1 VRDRI
6 CVVVALRVAIVV
18 SMNKVRGRRGAVTL
32 WIATPHMETFSTIHR
47 NVREICRI
55 EHEALQSRSAAERLG
70 DFVAQQAGRIWFAE
84 LHVIWFVAWAL
95 LNSGNVAFVH
105 PFDRFPYPF
114 LTLVVSLE
122 AIFLS
127 LFILISQNRASR
139 QADRRSHLGL
149 QSICSSNQSRQRRLS
164 CCRPYVSITDCLARK
179 IRSWPTLF
187 CVQSRQIS

>member
-1 VRDRI
+1 
-6 CVVVALRVAIVV
+6 
-18 SMNKVRGRRGAVTL
+18 ML

-139 QADRRSHLGL
+139 QADRRSHLDL
-149 QSICSSNQSRQRRLS
+149 QINLLAELESSKTLS